1 METHSRIL
9 ARMIPWTE
17 RAGRLQSLESQR
29 LKGLSTHTH
38 THTHTHTELQNQSC
52 CRPLELSDLDS
63 LLGSSETSLRHV
75 SLLRESPLP
84 WEFTC
89 LPFSRLVFSP
99 LTPGL

>member
-38 THTHTHTELQNQSC
+38 THTHTHRATKSEL
-52 CRPLELSDLDS
+52 L
-63 LLGSSETSLRHV
+63 
-75 SLLRESPLP
+75 
-84 WEFTC
+84 
-89 LPFSRLVFSP
+89 LPFGAL
-99 LTPGL
+99 